1 VSDLLALGISHKTAP
16 LELRE
21 RLALTEGRAAGVLN
35 DLRSHEQVSEAA
47 AISTCNRTELYL
59 VVSDSVEA
67 ENVAL
72 GALSR
77 QAGIRPTE
85 LIESLYSY
93 RGIEAAR
100 HLYRVAAGLDSMIVG
115 EAEIQGQVKR
125 AYELALVEG
134 ATGAILNRL
143 FRGALAAGKRV
154 RDETRIGEGSISVPS
169 AAVELATRTLGDL
182 SGRHVLL
189 IGAGETAELTA
200 QALTLRGVETVFVA
214 NRRHDRA
221 IGLAE
226 RFGGTAVRLEDL
238 PVQLEA
244 ADIVVSGTN
253 SPHHIVERE
262 ELELVAAAREYRPL
276 LLIDLAVPRDI
287 DPSCRDI
294 TGVVVRDV
302 DDVQQIADRNA
313 TGREVES
320 RGAEVIVAAELARFE
335 RWLGSLEVLPTVA
348 SLRLRADDIV
358 GRVLAENIGRFED
371 LSHADQVRI
380 EAMARSIAS
389 RLLHEPTLRL
399 KRAAE
404 ESDAY
409 QQVAALRE
417 LFGLDAGT
425 EPEGAG
431 AEVTPLRR
439 RADRSGD

>member
-35 DLRSHEQVSEAA
+35 DLRSHAQVGEAA

-59 VVSDSVEA
+59 VVTEAVEA

-100 HLYRVAAGLDSMIVG
+100 HLYRVAAGLDSMILG

-154 RDETRIGEGSISVPS
+154 RGETRIGEGGISVPS
-169 AAVELATRTLGDL
+169 AAVQLATRTLGDL
-182 SGRHVLL
+182 TGRHVLL

-200 QALTLRGVETVFVA
+200 RALTARGVETVFVA
-214 NRRHDRA
+214 NRRYDRA

-226 RFGGTAVRLEDL
+226 RFGGSAVRLEDL
-238 PVQLEA
+238 PAQLEI
-244 ADIVVSGTN
+244 ADIVVSSTN
-253 SPHHIVERE
+253 SPHHLVERE
-262 ELELVAAAREYRPL
+262 ELELVAAARDYRPL

-287 DPSCRDI
+287 DPSCREV

-302 DDVQQIADRNA
+302 DDVQTIADRNA

-348 SLRLRADDIV
+348 SLRVRADEIV
-358 GRVLAENIGRFED
+358 SRVLAENIGRFDD
-371 LSHADQVRI
+371 LSHEDQVRI

-431 AEVTPLRR
+431 AEVTQLRR
-439 RADRSGD
+439 RSERTGD

>member
-1 VSDLLALGISHKTAP
+1 MSDLLALGISHKTAP

-59 VVSDSVEA
+59 VVTDPVEA

-93 RGIEAAR
+93 RGIDAAR

-143 FRGALAAGKRV
+143 FRGALAAGKRA

-200 QALTLRGVETVFVA
+200 QALTQRGVETVFVA
-214 NRRHDRA
+214 NRRFDRA

-226 RFGGTAVRLEDL
+226 RFGGAAVRLEDL
-238 PVQLEA
+238 PAQLGE

-287 DPSCRDI
+287 DPSCREV

-358 GRVLAENIGRFED
+358 GRVIAENIGRFED
-371 LSHADQVRI
+371 LSHADRI
-380 EAMARSIAS
+380 RVEAMARSIAS

-425 EPEGAG
+425 EPEGTG
-431 AEVTPLRR
+431 AQVTQLRR